1 MNNKKL
7 LNLIF
12 SLLVLHNVQAWN
24 GTYNLPP
31 NEQIQKIIFKSDAV
45 NKTDNN
51 KALLYYKAAI
61 PPNMPIPWILRKG
74 HTGYL
79 KVLIPPGVEELT
91 ISINAESLAAS
102 RAVMFRDYGEMNC
115 DGKIPEDPTM
125 EIDNSKKTETTDP
138 DFLITKPSDNWLTLT
153 GSSSVIHDRDQK
165 FLNTSSCVFF
175 GLVNI
180 NNNYGTGIELQDVLL
195 IYTIS
200 DIPMFEN
207 WVNNDFQS
215 TETPPENVILKID
228 PPSNGIVVNYNN
240 ENLNI
245 YYHEN
250 KNILCSKDLFEDCS
264 AEFPQNTQVI
274 LIAVPTSG
282 FILESWGNNTTTK
295 ENFII
300 FDGKENQIYSPKF
313 IQSK

>member
-1 MNNKKL
+1 MANNKVL
-7 LNLIF
+7 YLIF

-31 NEQIQKIIFKSDAV
+31 NEQIKKIIFKSDAV
-45 NKTDNN
+45 NKG
-51 KALLYYKAAI
+51 LLYYKAAI
-61 PPNMPIPWILRKG
+61 PPNLPIPWILRKG

-125 EIDNSKKTETTDP
+125 EIDNS

-153 GSSSVIHDRDQK
+153 GSSSVLHKRNQTVVHKRNKI

-175 GLVNI
+175 GFVNT
-180 NNNYGTGIELQDVLL
+180 NNNYGSGIELQDVLL

-207 WVNNDFQS
+207 WVNNDFKS

-228 PPSNGIVVNYNN
+228 PPSNGIIVNYNN
-240 ENLNI
+240 NKLNI
-245 YYHEN
+245 FYHEN

-313 IQSK
+313 IKIK

>member
-1 MNNKKL
+1 MNNNKVL
-7 LNLIF
+7 YLIF

-31 NEQIQKIIFKSDAV
+31 NEQIKKIIFKSDAV
-45 NKTDNN
+45 NNTDNN
-51 KALLYYKAAI
+51 KGLLYYKAAI
-61 PPNMPIPWILRKG
+61 PPNLPIPWILRKG

-102 RAVMFRDYGEMNC
+102 RAVMFRNYGEMNC

-125 EIDNSKKTETTDP
+125 EIDNS

-153 GSSSVIHDRDQK
+153 GSSSVPHKRNQTVVHK
-165 FLNTSSCVFF
+165 RNKNFLNTSSCVFF
-175 GLVNI
+175 GFVNT
-180 NNNYGTGIELQDVLL
+180 NNNYGSGIELQDVLL

-207 WVNNDFQS
+207 WVNNDFKS

-228 PPSNGIVVNYNN
+228 PPSNGIIINYNN
-240 ENLNI
+240 KNLNM
-245 YYHEN
+245 YYHED